1 MLAEMAALPSGIPQ
15 GMESRNIVV
24 GPFQAQAQS
33 KSTFCTRHSECQRRC
48 GKEMPP
54 PVAEGAF
61 YCAITVPLLCH
72 TYEKIPQE
80 TARFAKTKNAENLH
94 KQRENPHFCGFMI
107 WWTRRD
113 SNPRP
118 PRCERGALPTE
129 PRAHILLWRSKLLI
143 YNITIARRCQ
153 AAKGQGTRIFAHQHK
168 LIPES
173 RRSPAFP
180 MRS

>member
-1 MLAEMAALPSGIPQ
+1 MLCWP
-15 GMESRNIVV
+15 RW
-24 GPFQAQAQS
+24 
-33 KSTFCTRHSECQRRC
+33 RRC
-48 GKEMPP
+48 LPAFRREWK
-54 PVAEGAF
+54 AEILWRGRSRRKHKAKAPF
-61 YCAITVPLLCH
+61 VRGTRSVREGVVKRCPLQLRRGHFTVPLLCH
-72 TYEKIPQE
+72 TYAKIPQE
-80 TARFAKTKNAENLH
+80 TARFAKTKNDENPH

-129 PRAHILLWRSKLLI
+129 PRAHILLWRSKLLT

>member
-1 MLAEMAALPSGIPQ
+1 MKGKPSAGIPFASHQGTGLFTAQGRCSHISAKRKRRHFVVFTLTQRKGMCEGETICGFPLRVPSGYRLIH
-15 GMESRNIVV
+15 
-24 GPFQAQAQS
+24 
-33 KSTFCTRHSECQRRC
+33 CTGRVFPYLRQ
-48 GKEMPP
+48 K
-54 PVAEGAF
+54 
-61 YCAITVPLLCH
+61 
-72 TYEKIPQE
+72 K
-80 TARFAKTKNAENLH
+80 KT
-94 KQRENPHFCGFMI
+94 PIGVFFF

-129 PRAHILLWRSKLLI
+129 PRAHILLWRSKLLT